1 VIVDPIF
8 VAAIYAVA
16 GVVLIPVGFAVFR
29 TQYQFLDVVLAAL
42 AGGAASLIPTVGGI
56 ASYAAMVV
64 VLYWRVGQSLFP
76 DIVISVGVARLA
88 IVPVMLLL
96 L

>member
-1 VIVDPIF
+1 MDPIF

-16 GVVLIPVGFAVFR
+16 GVVLIPVGFAVFK

-76 DIVISVGVARLA
+76 DIIISVGVARLA
-88 IVPVMLLL
+88 MVPILLL

>member
-16 GVVLIPVGFAVFR
+16 GVVLIPVGFAVFK

-76 DIVISVGVARLA
+76 DIIISVGVARLA
-88 IVPVMLLL
+88 MVPILLL

>member
-1 VIVDPIF
+1 VDPIF

-16 GVVLIPVGFAVFR
+16 GVVLIPVGFAVFK

-76 DIVISVGVARLA
+76 DIIISVGVARLA
-88 IVPVMLLL
+88 MVPILLL

>member
-1 VIVDPIF
+1 MDPIF

-16 GVVLIPVGFAVFR
+16 GVVLIPVGFAVFK
-29 TQYQFLDVVLAAL
+29 TQYQLLDVVLAAL

-76 DIVISVGVARLA
+76 DIIISVGVARLA
-88 IVPVMLLL
+88 MVPILLL